1 MGTRLIVFAAILA
14 AAWGNHGHHGNH
26 HSLHSSITHQQPLI
40 SSFSHKLPGTNS
52 YMSVT
57 RYFNSRPS
65 VDDGQLLLHQ
75 ENQSQRQ
82 GHAVQDNGFHPWNP
96 RFQVKRLEATDEE
109 WEEQLKEVFEE
120 SGLLGGQI
128 LRVVPKGLVNL
139 NYDIHTCVHM
149 GTEITPEESA
159 YPPTAI
165 SYPGEGASED
175 KFHTLV
181 LLDADLNEKLHWMV
195 INIPG
200 AKVHEGQI
208 ITAYSGP
215 NPAAGSGLHRY
226 ITLVMEQ
233 ESGKILDSSVVQK
246 YKTESSC
253 SGAEIRE
260 NFHFQTLREE
270 LNLSEP
276 VAVNYFTQQYD
287 SFVENINGHCLK
299 NEAITPHP
307 LYK

>member
-1 MGTRLIVFAAILA
+1 MGTFLAFLAAIWA
-14 AAWGNHGHHGNH
+14 TAGANHGHHH
-26 HSLHSSITHQQPLI
+26 HHAASPPFQPPLI

-57 RYFNSRPS
+57 RYFNSRQPN
-65 VDDGQLLLHQ
+65 HF
-75 ENQSQRQ
+75 ENQSQQQRQ
-82 GHAVQDNGFHPWNP
+82 GHAVQPDGFHPWNP
-96 RFQVKRLEATDEE
+96 RFQVLKVEATDEE

-128 LRVVPKGLVNL
+128 LREVPKGLVNL

-165 SYPGEGASED
+165 SYPGEGASEA
-175 KFHTLV
+175 KLHTLV
-181 LLDADLNEKLHWMV
+181 LLDADLQQKLHWMV

-200 AKVHEGQI
+200 AKVHEGKI
-208 ITAYSGP
+208 VTAYSGP
-215 NPAAGSGLHRY
+215 NPALGSGLHRY

-233 ESGKILDSSVVQK
+233 DSGPISEDLVLK
-246 YKTESSC
+246 YQTETSC

-260 NFHFQTLREE
+260 NFDFQSFRQE

-276 VAVNYFTQQYD
+276 VAANYFTQQYD
-287 SFVENINGHCLK
+287 PFVDNINGHCLK

>member
-1 MGTRLIVFAAILA
+1 MGVALPTSCRTHSYAAQVHLFWITIMGTRLIVFAAILA

-26 HSLHSSITHQQPLI
+26 HSLHSSITHQPPLI

-175 KFHTLV
+175 KLHTLV
-181 LLDADLNEKLHWMV
+181 LLDADLNEKLHCLLRSKSRCGIRIASLHYPGDGTRIWKNLRF
-195 INIPG
+195 ICG
-200 AKVHEGQI
+200 AK
-208 ITAYSGP
+208 
-215 NPAAGSGLHRY
+215 
-226 ITLVMEQ
+226 
-233 ESGKILDSSVVQK
+233 
-246 YKTESSC
+246 
-253 SGAEIRE
+253 IRE